1 MEVKISQTPDS
12 IEVAIIGRLDT
23 LTSPELDQALKPI
36 IATSDMLIFECTD
49 LEYVSSSGLRVILFT
64 QKMQSAAG
72 KKFVI
77 RNLNKEVRSVFDLTG
92 FSKIITIEDG
102 VLRGGVGEAI
112 TSFLNDNGYNT
123 KVARLGIEDKFIEH
137 GTLEQLHAICGFD
150 KEGIVAKIKELL

>member
-1 MEVKISQTPDS
+1 MEVKISQTP
-12 IEVAIIGRLDT
+12 ECTKVAIIGRLDT

-92 FSKIITIEDG
+92 FSKIITIE
-102 VLRGGVGEAI
+102 
-112 TSFLNDNGYNT
+112 
-123 KVARLGIEDKFIEH
+123 
-137 GTLEQLHAICGFD
+137 
-150 KEGIVAKIKELL
+150 

>member
-1 MEVKISQTPDS
+1 MEVKISQTPECT
-12 IEVAIIGRLDT
+12 EVAIIGRLDT

-92 FSKIITIEDG
+92 VSKIISIE
-102 VLRGGVGEAI
+102 
-112 TSFLNDNGYNT
+112 
-123 KVARLGIEDKFIEH
+123 
-137 GTLEQLHAICGFD
+137 
-150 KEGIVAKIKELL
+150 